1 MKWTSYAT
9 NCCRCGRKKLTAREE
24 KTMIRKL
31 QRRLDAYKH
40 ELNSR
45 IGFDNRRRWTQRVLA
60 DIEKS
65 ALTGKEKV
73 MLRNAIIKAYE
84 QI

>member
-1 MKWTSYAT
+1 MS
-9 NCCRCGRKKLTAREE
+9 
-24 KTMIRKL
+24 RKL
-31 QRRLDAYKH
+31 NKRLEAYKH
-40 ELNSR
+40 ELNNR

-65 ALTGKEKV
+65 SLKAAEKV

>member
-1 MKWTSYAT
+1 MKR
-9 NCCRCGRKKLTAREE
+9 NR
-24 KTMIRKL
+24 I
-31 QRRLDAYKH
+31 QNRLDAYKH

-65 ALTGKEKV
+65 ALTVNEKAV
-73 MLRNAIIKAYE
+73 LTRAIIKVYE
-84 QI
+84 A

>member
-1 MKWTSYAT
+1 M
-9 NCCRCGRKKLTAREE
+9 NKKL
-24 KTMIRKL
+24 KN
-31 QRRLDAYKH
+31 RLDTYKTILSGMTGL
-40 ELNSR
+40 E
-45 IGFDNRRRWTQRVLA
+45 NRKRWTQRVLA
-60 DIEKS
+60 DVEKS

>member
-1 MKWTSYAT
+1 M
-9 NCCRCGRKKLTAREE
+9 N
-24 KTMIRKL
+24 RKL
-31 QRRLDAYKH
+31 NKRLDAYKH
-40 ELNSR
+40 ELNNR
-45 IGFDNRRRWTQRVLA
+45 IGFDNRRRWTQRVLE

-65 ALTGKEKV
+65 SFKAEEKV

>member
-1 MKWTSYAT
+1 MT
-9 NCCRCGRKKLTAREE
+9 
-24 KTMIRKL
+24 RKL

-40 ELNSR
+40 ELNNR
-45 IGFDNRRRWTQRVLA
+45 IGFDNRRRWTDRVLA

-65 ALTGKEKV
+65 SLKAAEKV
-73 MLRNAIIKAYE
+73 MLGNAIIKAYE

>member
-1 MKWTSYAT
+1 M
-9 NCCRCGRKKLTAREE
+9 NKKLN
-24 KTMIRKL
+24 K
-31 QRRLDAYKH
+31 RLEAYKH

-45 IGFDNRRRWTQRVLA
+45 IGLDNRRRWTDRVLA
-60 DIEKS
+60 DIEMS
-65 ALTGKEKV
+65 ALTGSEKL

>member
-1 MKWTSYAT
+1 M
-9 NCCRCGRKKLTAREE
+9 NKKL
-24 KTMIRKL
+24 KK
-31 QRRLDAYKH
+31 RLDAYKH

-45 IGFDNRRRWTQRVLA
+45 IGLENRRRWTQRVLS
-60 DIEKS
+60 DVEKS
-65 ALTGKEKV
+65 SLKAAEKV

>member
-1 MKWTSYAT
+1 MT
-9 NCCRCGRKKLTAREE
+9 G
-24 KTMIRKL
+24 KL

-45 IGFDNRRRWTQRVLA
+45 IGLDNRRRWTQRVLA

-65 ALTGKEKV
+65 ALTANEKAV
-73 MLRNAIIKAYE
+73 LIREIIKVYE
-84 QI
+84 A

>member
-1 MKWTSYAT
+1 MS
-9 NCCRCGRKKLTAREE
+9 
-24 KTMIRKL
+24 RKL
-31 QRRLDAYKH
+31 NKRLDAYKH
-40 ELNSR
+40 ELNNR
-45 IGFDNRRRWTQRVLA
+45 IGLDNRRRWTQRVLA

-65 ALTGKEKV
+65 SFKAEEKV